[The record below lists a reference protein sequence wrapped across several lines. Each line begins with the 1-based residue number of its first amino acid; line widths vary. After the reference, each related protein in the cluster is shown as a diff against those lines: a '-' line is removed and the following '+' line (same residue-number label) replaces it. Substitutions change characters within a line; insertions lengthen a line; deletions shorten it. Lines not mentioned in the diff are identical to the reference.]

1 MRFRVCFSPASDAK
15 PLRSYKPK
23 RLSWISLI
31 IGAIFW
37 MGMCASAVSLASHLS
52 LPGSQDLHHPK
63 KSGHRSLIRQL
74 ESINNYTAP
83 QSVSDED
90 AGPTSVIENPADNS
104 SPIHSPLAT
113 ELDSVPSQLF
123 QSPITKKPVATAIR
137 VPKNNAQGHVSMG
150 WRFLLSGNLQAAMAA
165 YREALRHQPDSA
177 KAYVGMGITL
187 KSLGNVEQA
196 QQAIRQALELNPTL
210 SAALVHLGYLYV
222 DGHVGPSDPET
233 ARRLFNQASQLG
245 DPFASIALLDLQSRS
260 TSPF

>member
-1 MRFRVCFSPASDAK
+1 
-15 PLRSYKPK
+15 
-23 RLSWISLI
+23 
-31 IGAIFW
+31 
-37 MGMCASAVSLASHLS
+37 MGMWPSAVSLASHLS
-52 LPGSQDLHHPK
+52 LPGSQDLHHSQ

-74 ESINNYTAP
+74 ERINNYATP

-90 AGPTSVIENPADNS
+90 AGTPSVIEHPADNPGS
-104 SPIHSPLAT
+104 IHPPLAP
-113 ELDSVPSQLF
+113 ELDSLPSQLF
-123 QSPITKKPVATAIR
+123 QPPITKKPAVTVIR
-137 VPKNNAQGHVSMG
+137 VPKNHAQGHVSMG

-222 DGHVGPSDPET
+222 DGHLGPSDPET

-260 TSPF
+260 NSPF